1 MQICIFDFQLIC
13 NYEKYDKI
21 PAHRHDV
28 FDVLLLGS
36 MVWPNE

>member
-21 PAHRHDV
+21 PAHCDDV